1 MKRREIKQYEFI
13 RKIGTGGSGVVYL
26 ANDTLLQRPV
36 VLKLLKR
43 GNLTIEQMRATQL
56 REARLASAIEH
67 PNVCAIYDVGEAPS
81 ESGGEDEA
89 YIVMQYIPGKSL
101 DKLIAEGPASLQ
113 LVLSAGIQTS
123 DGLSAAHNLGIFHRD
138 LKPANVMLTDGGL
151 IKILDF
157 GLARRLT
164 RDQAEFDPA
173 SPDRKRTPPAP
184 GATYTA
190 RGGTIAYMA
199 PEQFVTGQSSVQS
212 DIFALGLI
220 LYELATG
227 RHPFHRPDAPEFQ
240 SIRAIQ
246 YANPPSIREIAPN
259 LPVELESVILRCLEK
274 QPSARFASAAD
285 VREALKTIMMSMQ
298 LDSALMPGDPMSL
311 LPSQGR
317 LPLDTPEEEK
327 RTTGILSML
336 AERFRESGTTASGK
350 QNSIVV
356 LPFVNF
362 GPADVAPLY
371 GYALADAIAARLA
384 RMPSL
389 VVRPSSSLMSVAT
402 NQLDPLSVG
411 KKLLVNFVLTGN
423 FLRSDKGFDLNWQL
437 LDVPSQSVRAGGSIN
452 VGSFDLVAVQSEI
465 CNEVFSTLQGFG
477 DLQQPSDNHRTASP
491 SAISLNQ
498 ALSEEYLQARAVL
511 SSFFTRTGSRDDLDR
526 ARELFTSV
534 VSQDE
539 NYAPGWSGLGITHLQ
554 YARHALGGQ
563 MHVLEARRA
572 FDKALQLDPGSV
584 EANLYRV
591 YMLLSRGEKESARHG
606 IENLLQ
612 TAGND
617 WNVRLVAGITL
628 RLDGMYDEALEQF
641 NASLR
646 MNPANAPVIYNHRAR
661 VYQYQNQMELAAD
674 EIAKG
679 LTLEP
684 RQPLLRISLGYQ
696 QMRTGDLPKAIE
708 TLENV
713 IRDERSL
720 RIVFPTIAL
729 CYVQLGEREKAATFI
744 VDETLSAAEADS
756 EMAYR
761 LATYFALEGDESEA
775 LHWLRRAIY
784 LGNEN
789 YPWFSKNPAWRN
801 LQGHADFERILED
814 LKKSYGRNRKNWKRL
829 LSQVHN

>member
-1 MKRREIKQYEFI
+1 MKRRIIKQYEII
-13 RKIGTGGSGVVYL
+13 RKIGSGGSGVVYL

-56 REARLASAIEH
+56 REARLASAIDH
-67 PNVCAIYDVGEAPS
+67 PNVCAIYDVGEAPA
-81 ESGGEDEA
+81 ESGDAEEA

-101 DKLIAEGPASLQ
+101 DKLIAEGPSSLQ
-113 LVLSAGIQTS
+113 LVLSAGIQIA
-123 DGLSAAHNLGIFHRD
+123 DGLSAAHSLGIFHRD

-157 GLARRLT
+157 GLARRLSL
-164 RDQAEFDPA
+164 DQTDFDPA
-173 SPDRKRTPPAP
+173 GPADKAGPLPPL

-220 LYELATG
+220 LFELSAG
-227 RHPFHRPDAPEFQ
+227 RHPFHRPDAPDFQ
-240 SIRAIQ
+240 TIRAIQ
-246 YANPPSIREIAPN
+246 FSDPPNLREIAPS

-274 QPSARFASAAD
+274 QPAARFSSAAD
-285 VREALKTIMMSMQ
+285 VRESLKTIMRSMQ
-298 LDSALMPGDPMSL
+298 LDSALMPGGESLSL
-311 LPSQGR
+311 LPAKS
-317 LPLDTPEEEK
+317 PLVQTPEEEK

-336 AERFRESGTTASGK
+336 AERFREPAATAADK

-356 LPFVNF
+356 LPFVNY

-389 VVRPSSSLMSVAT
+389 VVRPSSSLMSIGQ
-402 NQLDPLSVG
+402 QLDPLSVG
-411 KKLLVNFVLTGN
+411 KKLLVNFVLAGN
-423 FLRSDKGFDLNWQL
+423 FMRSDKGFDLNWQL
-437 LDVPSQSVRAGGSIN
+437 LDVPSQSVRTGGAIN
-452 VGSFDLVAVQSEI
+452 VASFDLVSVQTEI
-465 CNEVFSTLQGFG
+465 CNEVFSTLQGAG
-477 DLQQPSDNHRTASP
+477 ALQTSAAEANHHRASL
-491 SAISLNQ
+491 SED
-498 ALSEEYLQARAVL
+498 LSEEYLQARAVL
-511 SSFFTRTGSRDDLDR
+511 SSFMTRTGSRDDLDL
-526 ARELFTSV
+526 ARELFESV
-534 VSQDE
+534 IRQNQ
-539 NYAPGWSGLGITHLQ
+539 NYAPAWSGLGITHLQ
-554 YARHALGGQ
+554 YTRHGLGGQ
-563 MHVLEARRA
+563 MHLLEARRA

-617 WNVRLVAGITL
+617 WNVRMVAGITL
-628 RLDGMYDEALEQF
+628 RADGMYEEALDQF

-646 MNPANAPVIYNHRAR
+646 LNPSNAAMIYNHRAR
-661 VYQYQNQMELAAD
+661 VYQYQNQLELAAD
-674 EIAKG
+674 EIEKG

-684 RQPLLRISLGYQ
+684 KQPLLKISLGYQ
-696 QMRTGDLPKAIE
+696 QMRTGDPAAAVE
-708 TLENV
+708 TLETV
-713 IRDERSL
+713 IRDEKSL

-729 CYVQLGEREKAATFI
+729 CYVQLGNREKAATFI
-744 VDETLSAAEADS
+744 IDETLAAAEADS

-761 LATYFALEGDESEA
+761 LATYFALDGDESEA

-789 YPWFSKNPAWRN
+789 YPWFSINPAWRK
-801 LQGHADFERILED
+801 LQGHGDFERILED
-814 LKKSYGRNRKNWKRL
+814 LKKSYRRNQKNWKRL
-829 LSQVHN
+829 LAQVRN